1 MMPFRFGC
9 QTYTWEMLGHRWK
22 GTPDEILDTVAETG
36 YQGVEFS
43 NAMIGCYGRHPAAFR
58 EALAARG
65 LDCAAFAYARTGFT
79 DPTRWEED
87 LEGAV
92 EALRFC
98 VAVDALL
105 CLGGPAAP
113 SRDHYETDFAQ
124 AVRFYNEVALRGA
137 DLGVT
142 VCVHPHSH
150 HGSLVESAE
159 EYARLLE
166 STASSGL
173 MFNPDAGHIARSGQ
187 DVCACFRAHRDR
199 IAHVHIKDADH
210 QGNWQPL
217 GQGTIPWADLFAL
230 LGETRYTGWIVAEE
244 ESELAWRD
252 GVAAVKANR
261 EYLQRLLG

>member
-159 EYARLLE
+159 EYARL
-166 STASSGL
+166 
-173 MFNPDAGHIARSGQ
+173 
-187 DVCACFRAHRDR
+187 
-199 IAHVHIKDADH
+199 
-210 QGNWQPL
+210 
-217 GQGTIPWADLFAL
+217 
-230 LGETRYTGWIVAEE
+230 
-244 ESELAWRD
+244 
-252 GVAAVKANR
+252 
-261 EYLQRLLG
+261 